1 MPRWSGRFRDPR
13 LLRRPVFN
21 DYRLAPRAAIV
32 GAGVLVVLIAIS
44 ATRSRVAPRGVEAH
58 LACAGR
64 RWR

>member
-1 MPRWSGRFRDPR
+1 MPRWSGGFRDAR
-13 LLRRPVFN
+13 LLSRPVFN

-32 GAGVLVVLIAIS
+32 GAGVLVVLIAIY
-44 ATRSRVAPRGVEAH
+44 ATRSRVAPGVEAH